1 MKAIFG
7 RKIRLGRLSIPIW
20 TILAVPAVALAAG
33 QAVGPVLAGS
43 VTGSVGLTVEQAITL
58 DVDNRDLDQR
68 IVVNG
73 ADDAVTTTN
82 DEGTEFSVAMELNV
96 GQRVTAD
103 FYLWNASGVS
113 GAAILEL
120 NVPAGIDVRSPM
132 SQASKRASWVT
143 AHG

>member
-113 GAAILEL
+113 EAAILEL